1 MLLRPKSPPVAGT
14 QKQDL
19 NVIFT
24 AHVFP
29 LPCLYVV
36 EEDFPLQW
44 MNVCVV
50 GEFAW
55 FDRSIFWCGCV
66 SETGHLIG

>member
-29 LPCLYVV
+29 LPCLYVG

-44 MNVCVV
+44 MNVCVLW
-50 GEFAW
+50 G
-55 FDRSIFWCGCV
+55 SSLGL
-66 SETGHLIG
+66 TGLYFGVAV